1 MASQYDKAKKLT
13 NEQRQKVV
21 TDYAIATGVKRS
33 YNANEN
39 ERATGTY
46 VVDEK
51 TTKKGKM
58 ETSFVTAGGI
68 LKDYAEMSTETCGAS
83 PALSFPVSDLLGKGI
98 EIKKVGKKYIVELG
112 SMPRTRADEA
122 LQAKL
127 ARKKAGKDGLVELD
141 GKQYKSVVVKA
152 ADPDVVARYSDE
164 TIDENGK
171 IVFFEVEPIRFVVTN
186 YADLPPM
193 INPEGTGK
201 AETLDLEAAEVVM
214 TYEEFKKDKTFAAG
228 LIPAKTKWTKKDKD
242 IIIKLLNTNP
252 ANVNIIPEALIL
264 DEKFMER
271 VNDVLAERYQ
281 KEFKAGMKKKDA
293 KKVKKSAES
302 TSEIVAGKVK
312 KAQEAEE
319 AKKKAELEAEEAK
332 KKAELEAEEAKKK
345 AEEAKKKPE
354 PKKEEK
360 PKKEKKVKTPKAKK
374 EKTKGKGTLKNLG
387 LKMLSLTK
395 DAWTKL
401 TTIDTTAADAYQKK
415 VENMFSTSKKKE
427 PKSATT
433 PVATT
438 TTATTTT
445 ATTTTAPATTT
456 EATTP
461 KKTTKKAPE
470 TTTTTA
476 PATTTTTT
484 TTETAAKP
492 KPKKKVRP
500 EGTTTT
506 TVVAETTTTTVVAQT
521 TTTPATPKIR
531 PGASTTEGKTR

>member
-46 VVDEK
+46 VVDER
-51 TTKKGKM
+51 TTKKGKK

-83 PALSFPVSDLLGKGI
+83 PALSFPVSDLLGKGL
-98 EIKKVGKKYIVELG
+98 EIKKVGEEYIVELG

-141 GKQYKSVVVKA
+141 GKQYKSVIVKA

-201 AETLDLEAAEVVM
+201 AETIDLESAEVVM

-293 KKVKKSAES
+293 KKVKKAAES

-332 KKAELEAEEAKKK
+332 KKAEKE

-360 PKKEKKVKTPKAKK
+360 PKKEKKAKTPKAKK
-374 EKTKGKGTLKNLG
+374 EKAKGKGMLKKFG

-401 TTIDTTAADAYQKK
+401 TTINTTAADAYQKS
-415 VENMFSTSKKKE
+415 VENMFSTSKKTETKT
-427 PKSATT
+427 ATT

-445 ATTTTAPATTT
+445 APAPTT

-476 PATTTTTT
+476 TTTTPATT
-484 TTETAAKP
+484 ETVAKP